1 MEITKE
7 FLDGLTEQAK
17 QSPRLR
23 ISYDLRNVPNDNSQ
37 RVLNALEPG
46 TEVAIHRHLASSETT
61 ALIRGSLLMR
71 IYNDD
76 GTEKESFVVGAK
88 GPVSFYVLAKGTWHT
103 CDVLESGTI
112 MFEAKD
118 GKYEPVSP
126 NDIMIIK

>member
-23 ISYDLRNVPNDNSQ
+23 KSYDLRNVPNDNSQ

-61 ALIRGSLLMR
+61 VLIRGSLLMR
-71 IYNDD
+71 NTMMMVLKKNRLSWMPRGQYR
-76 GTEKESFVVGAK
+76 
-88 GPVSFYVLAKGTWHT
+88 FYVLAKGT
-103 CDVLESGTI
+103 
-112 MFEAKD
+112 
-118 GKYEPVSP
+118 
-126 NDIMIIK
+126 

>member
-23 ISYDLRNVPNDNSQ
+23 KSYDLRNVPNDNSQ

-61 ALIRGSLLMR
+61 VLIRGSLLMR

-76 GTEKESFVVGAK
+76 GTEKESFVVDAK
-88 GPVSFYVLAKGTWHT
+88 GPVSFL
-103 CDVLESGTI
+103 CI
-112 MFEAKD
+112 
-118 GKYEPVSP
+118 GKRHIAYL
-126 NDIMIIK
+126 